1 VPLPNILSSLGF
13 LDQTSIQPG
22 LDLQAAFEGTS
33 ATACPE
39 DVGTPDE
46 GNPLSLC
53 MSTHY
58 TGSRESLALKTTYNI
73 DSLYCFP
80 SSLGFA
86 CYGIY

>member
-1 VPLPNILSSLGF
+1 VPLPNILGSLGF

-58 TGSRESLALKTTYNI
+58 TGSRESLALKTTYDIN
-73 DSLYCFP
+73 SLCCFP

-86 CYGIY
+86 C